1 MTIPLTALALCAL
14 LTSPHAIASAG
25 VASKLSCKFN
35 TSGAIATEVID
46 HIGKLYLNWSDGVRM
61 TYTLVATFREGVN
74 YYKDKLG
81 GTWEKHG
88 TYYPHTLAL
97 INTKNGY
104 TIRCK

>member
-1 MTIPLTALALCAL
+1 MTIPLTALALSSL
-14 LTSPHAIASAG
+14 LSSPHTIASAG
-25 VASKLSCKFN
+25 VASTLSCRFN

-46 HIGKLYLNWSDGVRM
+46 HISKLYLEWSDGVKM
-61 TYTLVATFREGVN
+61 TYTLVLPFRDGVN

-97 INTKNGY
+97 INTKNGN